1 MTTFAQCSHLLRV
14 SVFRLSLH
22 LNALTCIYI
31 LVQSAALAA
40 LADAT
45 RLQIVELLLRG
56 EQPVNDLVAQVD
68 IHQSGVSRHLRILT
82 ESGFVQMRPN
92 GQQRLYSLRPERFQ
106 ELDEWLSRYRQLWE
120 SRLDRLG
127 AELARRKAKKGQR

>member
-1 MTTFAQCSHLLRV
+1 M
-14 SVFRLSLH
+14 
-22 LNALTCIYI
+22 CIYTS
-31 LVQSAALAA
+31 VQSTALAA
-40 LADAT
+40 LADPT

-127 AELARRKAKKGQR
+127 AELARRRAKKGQR